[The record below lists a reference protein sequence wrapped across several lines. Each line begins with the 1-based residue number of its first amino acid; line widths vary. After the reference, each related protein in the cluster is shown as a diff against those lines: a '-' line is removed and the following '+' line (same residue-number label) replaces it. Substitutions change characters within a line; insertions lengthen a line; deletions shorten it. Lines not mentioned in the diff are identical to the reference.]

1 MVISS
6 QFRTSQTEPS
16 EGLSVSHDQS
26 LSVVSVGKG
35 CFHNLPLMIKGECI
49 LRDVAT
55 AASVAIMK
63 VHVSIIKFIYVLYTI
78 HGLAESASPPT
89 SAFPLSPSFSPPL
102 PSLFFLAKI

>member
-16 EGLSVSHDQS
+16 EGLSVSHVQS

-35 CFHNLPLMIKGECI
+35 CFHNLPLMIKGECS
-49 LRDVAT
+49 DVAT
-55 AASVAIMK
+55 AASVSIMK

-78 HGLAESASPPT
+78 HGMAESASPPT
-89 SAFPLSPSFSPPL
+89 SAFPV
-102 PSLFFLAKI
+102 SLFLSSTPFSVFSCQNIK